1 MVRHLVTFTLEG
13 FDSPAA
19 AQSHLQK
26 IKVALEALPAR
37 IPALKAMRVYPNENP
52 AEAVRTVLYQ
62 DQHDNMVLWQ
72 IPPQGSLPPH
82 RHPSGEDIWLVLRG
96 EADLIDDAAGSR
108 RTIHAGESVVV
119 GIEQT
124 HGAINVGHEDC
135 VLLSV
140 IRPSAGFQ
148 PA

>member
-1 MVRHLVTFTLEG
+1 MNATVQVPQILNI
-13 FDSPAA
+13 S
-19 AQSHLQK
+19 QY
-26 IKVALEALPAR
+26 
-37 IPALKAMRVYPNENP
+37 LKERPT
-52 AEAVRTVLYQ
+52 EAVRTVLHQ
-62 DQHDNMVLWQ
+62 STDMNLVLWQ
-72 IPPQGSLPPH
+72 IPPRGSLPPH

-119 GIEQT
+119 GIGQT
-124 HGAINVGHEDC
+124 HGATNVGHEDC

-140 IRPSAGFQ
+140 VRPSAGFQ

>member
-1 MVRHLVTFTLEG
+1 M
-13 FDSPAA
+13 
-19 AQSHLQK
+19 K
-26 IKVALEALPAR
+26 LPQIIRFADY
-37 IPALKAMRVYPNENP
+37 LKEKP

-72 IPPQGSLPPH
+72 IPPQGNLPPH
-82 RHPSGEDIWLVLRG
+82 RHPSGEDIWLVLHG